1 MAGGARLVWLD
12 QADAQNPA
20 LVGAKA
26 SRLAR
31 ALARGLPVLDGF
43 VVPAAISVPA
53 LREGEAALGERDNSG
68 AARTAVYNHEPPP
81 LLSELPRVARRL
93 GNSLV
98 VRSSSRAEADGV
110 WAGAFSSYLGT
121 GPDEVAVGV
130 VGCWASVFS
139 PDALKRARFV
149 GMRPTGIGMAV
160 LIQPEL
166 RTICGG
172 VATLGEEGQV
182 TIAGMSGHHAPLVAG
197 WESGHVAVATGDGS
211 VQAPED
217 SPLSTEL
224 IRRVAHLARRTH
236 EEVGRP
242 HIEWAWGEDGEV
254 YLLQAQP
261 RSDTRTTHL
270 RREAPRVDTKAG
282 PGLGNM
288 VRTMLRYPGPV
299 GQRLVWPWAIGLD
312 DLTPV
317 RSTPTTKSPATL
329 IREIRETAALLTSQR
344 WQGAWV
350 PEAAPRAWAKLLGGD
365 ASIGREWLSSPSTV
379 DLDLASAHLESLG
392 ELAAALEQAG
402 EIPHPGWMWR
412 LEPDSLDMPRVT
424 RESFSRRVGAGRWE
438 RLIYGVVASLGHTLS
453 GHPAAAGWGVG
464 RLRYIST
471 AEQAGAFA
479 PREVI
484 VADQP
489 LGNLAPLLWDAAGLI
504 TGGGSPG
511 AHLFEVARWLGV
523 PAVCGVD
530 LRRWID
536 GGREQSERGEDAEV
550 AVDGDRGRI
559 ALCFPTQTSS
569 LRDNSE

>member
-31 ALARGLPVLDGF
+31 ARAVGLPVLDGF
-43 VVPAAISVPA
+43 VVPVDVSGPA
-53 LREGEAALGERDNSG
+53 LREGAAALGERDNSG

-81 LLSELPRVARRL
+81 LLSELPRAGRRL

-98 VRSSSRAEADGV
+98 VRSSSRAEAQGV

-121 GPDEVAVGV
+121 GPEEVALGV
-130 VGCWASVFS
+130 IGCWASVFN
-139 PDALKRARFV
+139 PDTLKRARFV
-149 GMRPTGIGMAV
+149 GMRPTEIGMAV

-166 RTICGG
+166 PTICGG
-172 VATLGEEGQV
+172 IAILGEDNQV
-182 TIAGMSGHHAPLVAG
+182 TIAGMPGHHAPLVAG

-211 VQAPED
+211 VHASED

-224 IRRVAHLARRTH
+224 IGRVAHLARLTH
-236 EEVGRP
+236 EEVGCP

-261 RSDTRTTHL
+261 SPDTRTIHL
-270 RREAPRVDTKAG
+270 RREAPRVAKEAD
-282 PGLGNM
+282 PGLVNM

-299 GQRLVWPWAIGLD
+299 GERLVWPWAIGLD
-312 DLTPV
+312 DLPPV
-317 RSTPTTKSPATL
+317 RSAPTTKRPATL
-329 IREIRETAALLTSQR
+329 ISEIRENAALLISQR
-344 WQGAWV
+344 WEGAEV
-350 PEAAPRAWAKLLGGD
+350 PEAASRAWAKLLGGD
-365 ASIGREWLSSPSTV
+365 ASPGREWLSRPSAV
-379 DLDLASAHLESLG
+379 DLGLARTHLESLG
-392 ELAAALEQAG
+392 ELAAALERTG
-402 EIPHPGWMWR
+402 EIPHHGWMWY
-412 LEPDSLDMPRVT
+412 LDPDSLDTPKAR

-438 RLIYGVVASLGHTLS
+438 HLIGGVVASLGHTLS

-464 RLRYIST
+464 RLRHVTT
-471 AEQAGAFA
+471 AEQAVSFA

-489 LGNLAPLLWDAAGLI
+489 LGNLAPLLWDAAGII
-504 TGGGSPG
+504 TAGGSPG
-511 AHLFEVARWLGV
+511 AHLFEVAKWLGV

-530 LRRWID
+530 IRQWISGD
-536 GGREQSERGEDAEV
+536 REHPAQREDPIV
-550 AVDGDRGRI
+550 AVDGGRGRI
-559 ALCFPTQTSS
+559 SLLPSS
-569 LRDNSE
+569 TTPLASGDK

>member
-1 MAGGARLVWLD
+1 MAGAARLVWLD

-31 ALARGLPVLDGF
+31 GLARGLPVLDGF
-43 VVPAAISVPA
+43 VVPAAISLP
-53 LREGEAALGERDNSG
+53 ALGEGASALGVRDNSG

-93 GNSLV
+93 GDSLV
-98 VRSSSRAEADGV
+98 VRSSSRAEAEGV

-121 GPDEVAVGV
+121 SPEEVAVGV
-130 VGCWASVFS
+130 IGCWASVFS

-149 GMRPTGIGMAV
+149 GMRPTEIGMAV

-166 RTICGG
+166 PAICGG
-172 VATLGEEGQV
+172 VATLGEEGRV
-182 TIAGMSGHHAPLVAG
+182 TVAGMSGHHAPLVAG
-197 WESGHVAVATGDGS
+197 WETGHVAVATGDGS
-211 VQAPED
+211 VQVSEG

-224 IRRVAHLARRTH
+224 IRRVAHLAKRTN
-236 EEVGRP
+236 EEVGCP
-242 HIEWAWGEDGEV
+242 HIEWALGEDGEV

-261 RSDTRTTHL
+261 SRDTRPTHV
-270 RREAPRVDTKAG
+270 RQEEPRVVRKAN
-282 PGLGNM
+282 PELGNL

-299 GQRLVWPWAIGLD
+299 GERLVWPWAIGLD
-312 DLTPV
+312 DLPPV
-317 RSTPTTKSPATL
+317 QSTPTTKSAATL

-350 PEAAPRAWAKLLGGD
+350 PEAAPRAWGKLLEGD
-365 ASIGREWLSSPSTV
+365 TSTGREWLSCPSTV

-392 ELAAALEQAG
+392 ELAVALEQAG
-402 EIPHPGWMWR
+402 GIPHPGWMWY
-412 LEPDSLDMPRVT
+412 LDPDSLDMPRVR

-438 RLIYGVVASLGHTLS
+438 HLSYGVVASLGHTLS
-453 GHPAAAGWGVG
+453 GHPAADGLGVG
-464 RLRYIST
+464 RLRYVST
-471 AEQAGAFA
+471 AEQAAAFA

-504 TGGGSPG
+504 TAGGSPG
-511 AHLFEVARWLGV
+511 AHLFEVAKWLGV

-530 LRRWID
+530 IRRWII
-536 GGREQSERGEDAEV
+536 GNREHSAPREGPIV
-550 AVDGDRGRI
+550 AVDGNRGRT
-559 ALCFPTQTSS
+559 AL
-569 LRDNSE
+569 LD